1 MIEGL
6 QAYFLKALVFCRPV
20 FDRKSAAV
28 APRHPRAFAAA
39 QKGKAMT
46 AAQNGDRVKVH
57 YTGKLNDGTVFDTSR
72 EGDPIEFAIG
82 SQMVIAGF
90 EDAVLGM
97 EPGDSKSFTVA
108 SAEAYGEHDPCLVQ
122 EVPRSELPPELE
134 PQPGMRLSATG
145 RDGRE
150 IGLVI
155 TEVNDT
161 AVRLDANHPL
171 AGEDLTF
178 EIQLVEI
185 AA

>member
-1 MIEGL
+1 M
-6 QAYFLKALVFCRPV
+6 A
-20 FDRKSAAV
+20 
-28 APRHPRAFAAA
+28 
-39 QKGKAMT
+39 

-72 EGDPIEFAIG
+72 QGDPIEFAIG

-90 EDAVLGM
+90 ENAVLGM

-108 SAEAYGEHDPCLVQ
+108 SAEAYGEHDPRLVQ
-122 EVPRSELPPELE
+122 DVPRSELPPELE
-134 PQPGMRLSATG
+134 PQPGMRLTATG

-150 IGLVI
+150 IGLVV
-155 TEVNDT
+155 TEVNDD

>member
-1 MIEGL
+1 M
-6 QAYFLKALVFCRPV
+6 A
-20 FDRKSAAV
+20 
-28 APRHPRAFAAA
+28 
-39 QKGKAMT
+39 

-72 EGDPIEFAIG
+72 QGDPIEFAIG
-82 SQMVIAGF
+82 SQMVISGF
-90 EDAVLGM
+90 ENAVVGM

-108 SAEAYGEHDPCLVQ
+108 STEAYGDHDPRLVQ
-122 EVPRSELPPELE
+122 DVPRTELPPELE
-134 PQPGMRLSATG
+134 PQPGMRLTATG

-150 IGLVI
+150 IGLVV
-155 TEVNDT
+155 TEVNEE